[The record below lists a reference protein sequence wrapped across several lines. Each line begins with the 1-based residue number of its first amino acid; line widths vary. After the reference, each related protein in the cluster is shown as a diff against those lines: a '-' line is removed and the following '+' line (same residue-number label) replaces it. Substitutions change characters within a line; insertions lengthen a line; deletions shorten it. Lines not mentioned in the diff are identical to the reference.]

1 MTLSRFLF
9 TNNNETS
16 RLVFLC
22 SIIVSVAFLKAKHVI
37 LHISCVKVSITSSCQ
52 WVLNE
57 WLRKKNQAIMFL
69 LHPLEDL
76 RRRQDIVVF
85 INKVDLQ
92 FICFIWSLHYC
103 SFKFVHQQYISG
115 REISS
120 SVFGTTKR
128 TRLYIILEFVLDIC
142 GRLLYCNMISRI
154 WKQHRESNQESWKIW
169 SASQQM
175 HKKVSAWL
183 HW

>member
-1 MTLSRFLF
+1 MDWVWGRISHVMMLF
-9 TNNNETS
+9 QTHSWTIICIQIFNC
-16 RLVFLC
+16 C
-22 SIIVSVAFLKAKHVI
+22 SIIVSVAFLKTKHVI

-128 TRLYIILEFVLDIC
+128 TSLYIILEFVFDLGKIFLAGFC
-142 GRLLYCNMISRI
+142 ELLIAI
-154 WKQHRESNQESWKIW
+154 WLVGFGSNTEKAIKNLWKI
-169 SASQQM
+169 
-175 HKKVSAWL
+175 
-183 HW
+183 